1 MQISGAGGAGQAAQ
15 IQQWRDRLFA
25 RADQDRSGGL
35 SLEEFS
41 AMASRRRE
49 SQGAESP
56 AGIAGTPATSSLQ
69 GSFRRLDSNGDGSL
83 SKAEM
88 DAARPGAQPSG
99 GLSAQSLAALLN
111 SQGQENRAQGRHRH
125 SPDDASQRDGG
136 GQTQGDL
143 ALRRQIAAYQARQP
157 VLTAGGATL
166 SA

>member
-35 SLEEFS
+35 SLDEFS

-49 SQGAESP
+49 SRTAESP
-56 AGIAGTPATSSLQ
+56 AGIAGAPAASSLQ
-69 GSFRRLDSNGDGSL
+69 DAFRRLDSNGDGSL
-83 SKAEM
+83 TRAEM
-88 DAARPGAQPSG
+88 AAARPGAQPSG
-99 GLSAQSLAALLN
+99 GLSAQSLNALLN
-111 SQGQENRAQGRHRH
+111 SQGQENRSQGRPSH
-125 SPDDASQRDGG
+125 SPEDASRRDGG
-136 GQTQGDL
+136 GPAQGDL